1 MTAHNGNG
9 AADDPAERIR
19 RHMSAVRAQMAQ
31 DADHVAD
38 ATRTM
43 TDWRTYVRRYPW
55 LFVGGAAALGYIMI
69 PRRPTVVTLDPEVLR
84 QLAGRPVNVAPQ
96 APRPSLFASMLSMAV
111 SLGARH
117 VMQHVSHMMTNYGQQ
132 SSASNAQDGRGPAAD
147 SHNQGADDAATR

>member
-1 MTAHNGNG
+1 MAAHNGNG

-55 LFVGGAAALGYIMI
+55 LFVGGAAALGYMMI
-69 PRRPTVVTLDPEVLR
+69 PRPPTMVTLDPEVLR
-84 QLAGRPVNVAPQ
+84 QLAGRPVHVAPQ
-96 APRPSLFASMLSMAV
+96 APRSSLFASMLSMAV
-111 SLGARH
+111 SLGARQ
-117 VMQHVSHMMTNYGQQ
+117 VMQHVSHMMTQHGQHP
-132 SSASNAQDGRGPAAD
+132 SGSNAQPGPQPAAD
-147 SHNQGADDAATR
+147 SHNQGADDATTR